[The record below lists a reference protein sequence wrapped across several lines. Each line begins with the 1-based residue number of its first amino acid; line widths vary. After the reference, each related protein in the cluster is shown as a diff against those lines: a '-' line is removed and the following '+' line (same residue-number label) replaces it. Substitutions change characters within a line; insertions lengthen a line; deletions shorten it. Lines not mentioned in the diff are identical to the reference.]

1 VLDVRRREFITLLG
15 GGAAAWPLAAR
26 AQTAA
31 SMRSIGVLTALAE
44 NDVGWQR
51 NFAGFVAGLSE
62 KGWLEGRSFRFL
74 FRYVPGGN
82 LDHLRMAAGELVALA
97 PDVILAVN
105 PYSARFVA
113 DRTREIPIVFL
124 LSTDPVAEGLV
135 ASVSR
140 PGGNVTGFTQSD
152 YSLGGKWPQLL
163 KEMVP
168 GVTAVL
174 VIVGGDASW
183 SSWAAA
189 YLRSIE
195 QAAQTLNI
203 SVTAIEI
210 HNQSEIEQKIT
221 ALGKPNVGLIFPPNS
236 FTSDHR
242 PQIIELV
249 TRLRLPSIYFARFFV
264 LDGGLMSYGID
275 QPHLFRQAGS
285 YVDRILRGTKPADLP
300 AQFPTKFELVIN
312 IKTAKKLGLNVP
324 DALLA
329 RADEVIE

>member
-1 VLDVRRREFITLLG
+1 MESFIGRRKFLATL
-15 GGAAAWPLAAR
+15 GGAAVSWPLAAR
-26 AQTAA
+26 AQTAP
-31 SMRSIGVLTALAE
+31 SMRRIGVLTALAE
-44 NDVGWQR
+44 KDLGWQR
-51 NFAGFVAGLSE
+51 NFAGFVAGLRE
-62 KGWLEGRSFRFL
+62 KGWLEGRDFRFQ

-82 LDHLRMAAGELVALA
+82 LDHLRVAAGELVALA
-97 PDVILAVN
+97 PDVILAVS
-105 PYSARFVA
+105 PAAARFVA
-113 DRTREIPIVFL
+113 DHTREIPVVFL
-124 LSTDPVAEGLV
+124 LSIDPVAEGLV

-168 GVTAVL
+168 TVTALL
-174 VIVGGDASW
+174 VIMGSAASW
-183 SSWAAA
+183 SAA

-221 ALGKPNVGLIFPPNS
+221 ALGEPNVGLIFPPDA

-300 AQFPTKFELVIN
+300 AQSPTKFELVIN

-324 DALLA
+324 DVLLA

>member
-1 VLDVRRREFITLLG
+1 MSTLRRRDFITLLG
-15 GGAAAWPLAAR
+15 GAAAAWTLAAR
-26 AQTAA
+26 AQTAPP
-31 SMRSIGVLTALAE
+31 MRRIGVLTALAE
-44 NDVGWQR
+44 KDLGWQR
-51 NFAGFVAGLSE
+51 NFAGFVAGLRE
-62 KGWLEGRSFRFL
+62 KGWSEGRDFRFQ

-82 LDHLRMAAGELVALA
+82 LA
-97 PDVILAVN
+97 PDVILAVS
-105 PYSARFVA
+105 PAAARFVA
-113 DRTREIPIVFL
+113 DRTRQIPVVFL

-242 PQIIELV
+242 PQIIDLV

-324 DALLA
+324 DVLLA